1 MKIVPSVLLA
11 TVASFVLVGAA
22 SAADLATVAAPVPAV
37 PAASLENTLS
47 LEFTPEFYATNYSGF
62 NNTTKP
68 SGALADDVFKLAYS
82 HTFAG
87 VWVLGGNVAYTK
99 RTSYDSNR
107 DAWQVEVNGGYKFKF
122 GDFTL
127 TPGAGI
133 GYGWGYSK
141 INPANAWA
149 EEAYYFVTLNGDW
162 KINSN
167 WTWNAF
173 SLRYRD
179 AFNVDWNTPKVAT
192 GVTYS
197 ILPSDAVYANVGYS
211 WKNKFSHDL
220 ELGNDYADKYSI
232 SVGYKHSF

>member
-99 RTSYDSNR
+99 RTSYDSTDRPAPTRGGNTDSGR
-107 DAWQVEVNGGYKFKF
+107 GYTEQGKDVRERERERRSPSSEAVIDIQEV
-122 GDFTL
+122 
-127 TPGAGI
+127 A
-133 GYGWGYSK
+133 
-141 INPANAWA
+141 
-149 EEAYYFVTLNGDW
+149 
-162 KINSN
+162 
-167 WTWNAF
+167 
-173 SLRYRD
+173 
-179 AFNVDWNTPKVAT
+179 
-192 GVTYS
+192 
-197 ILPSDAVYANVGYS
+197 
-211 WKNKFSHDL
+211 
-220 ELGNDYADKYSI
+220 
-232 SVGYKHSF
+232 